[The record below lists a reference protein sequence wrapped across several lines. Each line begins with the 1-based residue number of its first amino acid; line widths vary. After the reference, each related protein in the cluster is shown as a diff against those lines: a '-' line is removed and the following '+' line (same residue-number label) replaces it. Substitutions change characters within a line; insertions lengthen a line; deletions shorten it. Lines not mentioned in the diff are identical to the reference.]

1 MRKRK
6 VEQSLGIYFKH
17 VCFLKKSELEVM
29 PRIRSVLQKLE
40 TSRCEVFKKEKWI
53 LDGKMSFWREEEC

>member
-40 TSRCEVFKKEKWI
+40 TSRCEVFKKEK
-53 LDGKMSFWREEEC
+53 